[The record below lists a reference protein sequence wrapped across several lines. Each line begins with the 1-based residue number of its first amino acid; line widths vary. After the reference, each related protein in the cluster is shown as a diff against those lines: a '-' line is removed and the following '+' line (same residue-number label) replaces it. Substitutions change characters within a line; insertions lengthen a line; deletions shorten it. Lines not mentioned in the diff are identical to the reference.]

1 MIKDWLKKNSKSVLI
16 FSILIVAVIIEWSI
30 HAFYNLHVRK
40 GYALQT
46 PSIAPSEFFYVLNI
60 ILYTAAAFIIFI
72 AYRVHKTWLG
82 KSSNYRAAVIVVF
95 ITAILL
101 MTGLCIVNYESNDDQ
116 FQAIRIILNE
126 GRLPTLKDGIH
137 CHHPKLYHAAAAG
150 ILKVLAINSPRGQIM
165 AAQFLNCIAGIL
177 TIYIAWVFLNRRPLQ
192 DKIKFICFS
201 IIALNPKLIGIS
213 SHAGNN
219 SFVILFATA
228 ALYFA
233 YRFFNET
240 TLKNFSGLTISAIFA
255 ALSKCN
261 GLVLFIGILLVF
273 ALKLLVYSKIS
284 LSPRK
289 SYLKYLAIFL
299 ISFFAIVPICG
310 QYWNTYKLYGNPFKI
325 NIEKDSFPEFFQKTY
340 PNNVRPGVT
349 SIADAYFTFRFYYLI
364 KYPVIT
370 NDTDNY
376 PIHRT
381 SLWSQLYGRAHFI
394 YFDMWP
400 MSWQTCNPVI
410 LNIGRAIL
418 ILALLP
424 SFFLI
429 TAIMKEASIW
439 LAAVYNRSFSFI
451 AETSEWIFAIFLAG
465 YIFSMIWFS
474 LHYRDFASMKAVYIF
489 PAFLSAIYLLS
500 QGIDYIYK
508 LNEKNTRLILLFDLI
523 FALLFSLYCITIVSL
538 IIKLSGQFAI
548 G

>member
-1 MIKDWLKKNSKSVLI
+1 MIKDWFKRNSKSVLI
-16 FSILIVAVIIEWSI
+16 LSILILAVIIEWII
-30 HAFYNLHVRK
+30 HAFYNFQTGK
-40 GYALQT
+40 GYTLQS
-46 PSIAPSEFFYVLNI
+46 PPISADELFYVLNLVLYTTAVCI
-60 ILYTAAAFIIFI
+60 ILL
-72 AYRVHKTWLG
+72 AYRVYKTWLG
-82 KSSNYRAAVIVVF
+82 KSSNYRAAVIAVF
-95 ITAILL
+95 VIATLL
-101 MTGLCIVNYESNDDQ
+101 RTGLCIVNYESNDDQ

-137 CHHPKLYHAAAAG
+137 CYHPKLYHATAAAV
-150 ILKVLAINSPRGQIM
+150 LKIFALDSPRGQII

-177 TIYIAWVFLNRRPLQ
+177 TIYIVWVFLNRRPLQ

-201 IIALNPKLIGIS
+201 IIALNPKLIGIN

-240 TLKNFSGLTISAIFA
+240 TLKNFSGLTVSAIFA
-255 ALSKCN
+255 ALSKGN
-261 GLVLFIGILLVF
+261 GLVLFVGILLVF
-273 ALKLLVYSKIS
+273 ALKLLVHPKIS
-284 LSPRK
+284 LSPRE

-299 ISFFAIVPICG
+299 ILFFAIVPICG
-310 QYWNTYKLYGNPFKI
+310 QYWSTYKLYGNPLRV
-325 NIEKDSFPEFFQKTY
+325 NIEKDPFPHFFEKTY
-340 PNNVRPGVT
+340 PNSVRPGVT

-370 NDTDNY
+370 NDKDNY

-400 MSWQTCNPVI
+400 FSWQTGNPTI

-429 TAIMKEASIW
+429 VAVMKETSIW
-439 LAAVYNRSFSFI
+439 LVAVYNCRFNFI
-451 AETSEWIFAIFLAG
+451 AETSEWIFDVFLAG
-465 YIFSMIWFS
+465 YIFSMIWFT
-474 LHYRDFASMKAVYIF
+474 LCYRDFASMKAVYIF

-508 LNEKNTRLILLFDLI
+508 LNEKKSGLILFFDST
-523 FALLFSLYCITIVSL
+523 FALLFLLYCITVVSL